1 MKIPLLIPSLIL
13 LATLLGCGKK
23 LEQEPATSR
32 AKEKVALTPAQ
43 AEEKIAPK
51 KADLAPETKALI
63 ETAKKGDADA
73 RFSLAVMYDTGLG
86 VAEDAVE
93 AVKWYR
99 KAADQG
105 NADAQFYLGAMY
117 ARGIGV
123 AKDEVEAVK
132 WYRKAADQGY
142 ADAQVN
148 LGNMYRTGQG
158 VAKDEVEAYKWW
170 LLAGAQG
177 NEFAKENIPLIERDL
192 TAAQRAEGQRLAR
205 EWKSK
210 K

>member
-43 AEEKIAPK
+43 AEEK
-51 KADLAPETKALI
+51 ALI
-63 ETAKKGDADA
+63 ETAEKGDADA
-73 RFSLAVMYDTGLG
+73 QVNLGWMYANGQG
-86 VAEDAVE
+86 VTKDEVE
-93 AVKWYR
+93 AVKWFR

-105 NADAQFYLGAMY
+105 NAPAQY
-117 ARGIGV
+117 
-123 AKDEVEAVK
+123 
-132 WYRKAADQGY
+132 
-142 ADAQVN
+142 N

-177 NEFAKENIPLIERDL
+177 NEHAKKKIPLIEQNL
-192 TAAQRAEGQRLAR
+192 TPSQRAEGQKLAR
-205 EWKSK
+205 EFK
-210 K
+210 KK

>member
-32 AKEKVALTPAQ
+32 AKEKVALTP
-43 AEEKIAPK
+43 
-51 KADLAPETKALI
+51 ETKALI
-63 ETAKKGDADA
+63 ETAEK
-73 RFSLAVMYDTGLG
+73 
-86 VAEDAVE
+86 
-93 AVKWYR
+93 
-99 KAADQG
+99 G
-105 NADAQFYLGAMY
+105 NASAQVNLGNMY
-117 ARGIGV
+117 RTGQGV

-142 ADAQVN
+142 AKAQLYLGGMYANGLGVTKDEVEAVKWFRKAADQGNAKAQFN
-148 LGNMYRTGQG
+148 LGFMYATGQG
-158 VAKDEVEAYKWW
+158 VAKDEVEAYKWY
-170 LLAGAQG
+170 LLSGAQG
-177 NEFAKENIPLIERDL
+177 NEHAKKKIPLIERDL

-205 EWKSK
+205 EWKPK

>member
-32 AKEKVALTPAQ
+32 AKEKV
-43 AEEKIAPK
+43 
-51 KADLAPETKALI
+51 DLAPETKALI
-63 ETAKKGDADA
+63 ETAEKGDADA
-73 RFSLAVMYDTGLG
+73 QVNLGWMYANGQG
-86 VAEDAVE
+86 VTKDEVE
-93 AVKWYR
+93 AVKWFR

-105 NADAQFYLGAMY
+105 NADGQS
-117 ARGIGV
+117 
-123 AKDEVEAVK
+123 
-132 WYRKAADQGY
+132 
-142 ADAQVN
+142 N
-148 LGNMYRTGQG
+148 LGLMYENGRG